1 MRNDLQLPLPRTD
14 ESIED
19 RTEYVEPE
27 LGSIDV
33 LGTAYVGE
41 SDEGETG

>member
-1 MRNDLQLPLPRTD
+1 MRNDLQAPLPKSD

-19 RTEYVEPE
+19 RTEYVEPQE
-27 LGSIDV
+27 GDFDV

-41 SDEGETG
+41 SDEGEV